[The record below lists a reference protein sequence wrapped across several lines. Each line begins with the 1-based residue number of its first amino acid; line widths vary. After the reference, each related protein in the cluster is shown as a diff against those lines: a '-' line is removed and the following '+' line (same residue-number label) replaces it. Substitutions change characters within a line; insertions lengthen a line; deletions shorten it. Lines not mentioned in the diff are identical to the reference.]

1 MLGIGTKTVQSEKSM
16 RFNFKQGM
24 GLVAL
29 YAALVVFFSI
39 MSPYFL
45 SVQNFLNI
53 GLATSIMGIIAV
65 VMTKVIVSGGIDL
78 SVGSI
83 VALTGVVT
91 VQVYTSTHSTMLAVV
106 CGMLIGIVTGLLN
119 GFFITSLKI
128 NPLITT
134 LGTMSIARG
143 LAFVLS
149 GGLTSSMSSESF
161 KFLGRGYLFGIPF
174 PFVIMIVCF
183 IVAHIVM
190 TRTVFGRT
198 IYAIGGNEVASRL
211 AAIPVR
217 RNQMIIYV
225 LSGAAAALGGLIL
238 TSQLAAGAP
247 QAATGIEL
255 SVIAAVIL
263 GGTSL
268 TGGKG
273 TIVGTLLG
281 VIIMGTVNNG
291 LVLLNVS
298 SYWQEVARGGVLL
311 AAVAI
316 DQLQTLRKK

>member
-1 MLGIGTKTVQSEKSM
+1 MLGTKKVKHGEKAM
-16 RFNFKQGM
+16 KVNMKQGM
-24 GLVAL
+24 GLLLL
-29 YAALVVFFSI
+29 YLALVIFFSLQ
-39 MSPYFL
+39 SPYFL

-53 GLATSIMGIIAV
+53 GLAASIMGIIAV

-78 SVGSI
+78 SVGSV
-83 VALTGVVT
+83 VALTGVIT
-91 VQVYTSTHSTMLAVV
+91 VQVYSSTGSLAVAV
-106 CGMLIGIVTGLLN
+106 ICGLLIGVVMGLLN
-119 GFFITSLKI
+119 GFLITYLKI

-143 LAFVLS
+143 LSFVLS
-149 GGLTSSMSSESF
+149 GGLTSSLSDEGF

-174 PFVIMIVCF
+174 PLVIMIVCF
-183 IVAHIVM
+183 IIAHIVM

-217 RNQMIIYV
+217 RNQMIIYM
-225 LSGAAAALGGLIL
+225 LCGAASALGGLIL

-273 TIVGTLLG
+273 TIIGTLLG

-316 DQLQTLRKK
+316 DQLQGLRKK